1 MVIRYDHQK
10 QIMSRL
16 PRNHSGRVFDPFT
29 IGGRFLIVPPDNG
42 QPAGEGRIRLR
53 MASGAFGSGEHE
65 TTAACLELLAG
76 LPPAAGSTVLDLG
89 CGTGI
94 LAIAAIKLG
103 AARALCIDNDPDAV
117 ASCRRNAELNGVGHK
132 VTTHTGTLADAPEG
146 THDLILANIYGD
158 ILLSQAASLT
168 SRARP
173 GAPMILSG
181 ILHEQAFDVKKCYER
196 LGCATRTNR
205 MLGEFCAL
213 LLEKG

>member
-16 PRNHSGRVFDPFT
+16 PRDHSGRVFDPFT

-76 LPPAAGSTVLDLG
+76 LPPATGSTVLDLG

-94 LAIAAIKLG
+94 LAIAAIKLQPT
-103 AARALCIDNDPDAV
+103 ASVDIDV
-117 ASCRRNAELNGVGHK
+117 RGVGNHILI
-132 VTTHTGTLADAPEG
+132 TLFILMAESPEG
-146 THDLILANIYGD
+146 IRPNYQSCYFKTAKLNCRQHDSFSFRGLWQKKPDL
-158 ILLSQAASLT
+158 
-168 SRARP
+168 
-173 GAPMILSG
+173 
-181 ILHEQAFDVKKCYER
+181 DVP
-196 LGCATRTNR
+196 
-205 MLGEFCAL
+205 
-213 LLEKG
+213 